1 MSQPTTDAQTSWAWP
16 HPPRSNRFAALVTE
30 IVDANVGDRRVAVIE
45 GPVWP
50 PVGTDLVVHDDA
62 DHVRRGPVEAVS
74 LLLLDGRPAT
84 VRVVARLERVAR

>member
-1 MSQPTTDAQTSWAWP
+1 
-16 HPPRSNRFAALVTE
+16 
-30 IVDANVGDRRVAVIE
+30 
-45 GPVWP
+45 
-50 PVGTDLVVHDDA
+50 VVHDDA